1 MVKTGLAANDSRSES
16 NGVGAL
22 PASPVGRGRSPLGKD
37 ELIARA
43 KRIAMVLSDN
53 DGVLTDNTVFV
64 SEVGEEL
71 KQYSFRDG
79 MGVERLRNAGV
90 QTAIVT
96 REKSAI
102 VRRRAEKLQLPF
114 VWEGVRDKRE
124 HLQKILVEARLGADQ
139 LAYIGDDVND
149 LGILAAV
156 GEVGLT
162 GAPSDAEPE
171 VAGAVHLHGGRCG
184 GYGALREF
192 AEAILRLRTSP
203 QGGRS

>member
-1 MVKTGLAANDSRSES
+1 MVKTGLDRDARSES
-16 NGVGAL
+16 HGEGIL
-22 PASPVGRGRSPLGKD
+22 PASPVGRGRSPLGIN
-37 ELIARA
+37 ELVARA
-43 KRIAMVLSDN
+43 RRVALVLADN
-53 DGVLTDNTVFV
+53 DGVLTDGTVFV

-71 KQYSFRDG
+71 KQYSLRDG

-124 HLQKILVEARLGADQ
+124 HLQKILVEARLGVDQ

-149 LGILAAV
+149 LGILEAIAPA
-156 GEVGLT
+156 GLT
-162 GAPSDAEPE
+162 AAPADAMSI
-171 VAGAVHLHGGRCG
+171 VRDSVHYVCEAPGGR
-184 GYGALREF
+184 GAFRDF
-192 AEAILRLRTSP
+192 AEWILRLRAD
-203 QGGRS
+203 